1 MRRAAHRLLAVA
13 VLALWLGGC
22 VTDGLAP
29 RASKRDADDPDNPKR
44 ACEHTSVAGEAK
56 TVCY

>member
-1 MRRAAHRLLAVA
+1 MGRRLLRVA
-13 VLALWLGGC
+13 AGAALALWLAGC
-22 VTDGLAP
+22 VTDGVAP
-29 RASKRDADDPDNPKR
+29 RTSKRDGDDPDNPKR